1 MNSFLSIMVQNYKKM
16 TTLTRK
22 NEQNMILSQLF
33 SVILQKYSDRT
44 KCFVMSVCQF

>member
-44 KCFVMSVCQF
+44 KCFVMSDCQF